1 MRRPRESIARSAG
14 AWRRRI
20 SATWR
25 PIWRLLLLQRRR
37 DGSRRSSPPARRRP
51 CTQRRNTAAHVCRR
65 QRTGART
72 GPPRTA
78 GLAAARLGGVMS
90 WRAVRARARNGCHC
104 TMAGIIALAKT
115 SKIELN
121 RTELN
126 CNKTHSTTVTIFFFR
141 AALNGT
147 TPGALCLRRL
157 PSLRSAEL
165 RISRFLFL
173 VFMITFGTCLCCS
186 IRRIS
191 ERWP

>member
-1 MRRPRESIARSAG
+1 MRPGVLVRPRSRRNKRRWLSKKGSGRRRRQPMRRPRGSIARSAG

-78 GLAAARLGGVMS
+78 GLAAARLGGATS
-90 WRAVRARARNGCHC
+90 WRAARARARNGCHC
-104 TMAGIIALAKT
+104 TMGGIIALAKT
-115 SKIELN
+115 SK
-121 RTELN
+121 TELN
-126 CNKTHSTTVTIFFFR
+126 WIVTKLTR
-141 AALNGT
+141 
-147 TPGALCLRRL
+147 PR
-157 PSLRSAEL
+157 
-165 RISRFLFL
+165 
-173 VFMITFGTCLCCS
+173 
-186 IRRIS
+186 
-191 ERWP
+191 